1 MNENKQFPM
10 DDESYVAVELT
21 LDDGST
27 LECAVLTVYKADDKD
42 YIALLPMAEAEGV
55 EDDEVFLY
63 RYSEA
68 EDGAP
73 VLDDIE
79 DDAEYDAAADA
90 FEAWLA
96 EQDFED

>member
-1 MNENKQFPM
+1 MSENKQFPI

-21 LDDGST
+21 LDDGKT

-42 YIALLPMAEAEGV
+42 YIALLPMEEADGIE
-55 EDDEVFLY
+55 EDEVFLY
-63 RYSEA
+63 RYSED
-68 EDGAP
+68 DGAP

-79 DDAEYDAAADA
+79 SDEEYDKAADA

>member
-1 MNENKQFPM
+1 MADKNYAS
-10 DDESYVAVELT
+10 DDSYVAVELT

-27 LECAVLTVYKADDKD
+27 LECAVLTVFDVSDRSYV
-42 YIALLPMAEAEGV
+42 ALLPMEEADGI

-63 RYSEA
+63 AYAEG
-68 EDGAP
+68 EDGP
-73 VLDDIE
+73 ELSDIE
-79 DDAEYDAAADA
+79 DDDEYNAAADS